1 MKLITEHNFNV
12 KPILEDKKDGQKDLY
27 IEGIFMQ
34 AEQVNRN
41 GRIYPVGVL
50 DKEVGRYVK
59 EYVKTN
65 RALGELNHPD
75 TPAVDP
81 AKASH
86 KIVALEKHG
95 NDYIGKA
102 KILKTPMGEV
112 VRGLLESDVQ
122 LGVSSRGMGSIKE
135 RDGVNEVQSDFV
147 LSTVDIVHDPSAP
160 SAFVNGIMEGVDWVM
175 ENGVLKAHRL
185 EDYRRDIEKTSRAN
199 KEAAMLEA
207 FEDFINHIKKG

>member
-12 KPILEDKKDGQKDLY
+12 KTLTEGKEKKDLY

-34 AEQVNRN
+34 AEKVNRN
-41 GRIYPVGVL
+41 GRMYPMGVL
-50 DKEVGRYVK
+50 EKEVKRYIK
-59 EYVKTN
+59 EYVTTN

-86 KIVALEKHG
+86 KIVSLEKHG
-95 NDYIGKA
+95 NDFIGKA

-135 RDGVNEVQSDFV
+135 VEGVNEVQSDFI

-160 SAFVNGIMEGVDWVM
+160 SAFVNGIMENVEWVM
-175 ENGVLKAHRL
+175 DNGVLKAHRV
-185 EDYRRDIEKTSRAN
+185 EDYLTDINKTSKKNR
-199 KEAAMLEA
+199 EAAMLEA
-207 FEDFINHIKKG
+207 FNDFLNHIKKG